1 MRVRLF
7 WRGYG
12 LKVSANAGLSGCSL
26 GCRWASLPG
35 CSWAAQLGN
44 HRGLTLPITRQC
56 PWKAAAEPSQAG
68 SYTWFRA
75 FKFFTRVKCC
85 GCAAQQADVPK
96 TPPAAPGGHSSFW
109 SSAGCRCSGSPG
121 ITSSWWRGQGAAGC
135 SWDLLSA
142 SAASTSWQRAGDK
155 QGEEAQRSQHRA
167 QHPPD
172 AWVPLGVAGFQPQLL
187 RCRDASLLR
196 LPNFLAE
203 GTGSTHP
210 PRGRSSQPPRGAPG
224 VTQRPGTG
232 SSGRG
237 APGAAAAASPALG
250 AAEPSRD
257 AAAFGRAPGTGGP
270 AAGGPGGGGGSR
282 GRPRP
287 APPPP
292 PAPSPAPPEPRPQPG
307 PGVREGPE
315 GRRSE

>member
-1 MRVRLF
+1 ML
-7 WRGYG
+7 W
-12 LKVSANAGLSGCSL
+12 L
-26 GCRWASLPG
+26 CR
-35 CSWAAQLGN
+35 
-44 HRGLTLPITRQC
+44 RTC
-56 PWKAAAEPSQAG
+56 PKHLLQ
-68 SYTWFRA
+68 
-75 FKFFTRVKCC
+75 TRV
-85 GCAAQQADVPK
+85 A
-96 TPPAAPGGHSSFW
+96 TAAPG
-109 SSAGCRCSGSPG
+109 AR
-121 ITSSWWRGQGAAGC
+121 QAAGAARPRGLPAAGGGDRGPGGC

-142 SAASTSWQRAGDK
+142 SAASTGCQLAGDK

-172 AWVPLGVAGFQPQLL
+172 ARVPLGVAGF
-187 RCRDASLLR
+187 
-196 LPNFLAE
+196 LPSSFGAVTPRSC
-203 GTGSTHP
+203 GCQIFWQKARGAPTRPGAAPRSP
-210 PRGRSSQPPRGAPG
+210 PWGAPG
-224 VTQRPGTG
+224 VIQGPGTG
-232 SSGRG
+232 GSGRG

-250 AAEPSRD
+250 ASQPSRD

-315 GRRSE
+315 GQRSE

>member
-1 MRVRLF
+1 M
-7 WRGYG
+7 
-12 LKVSANAGLSGCSL
+12 
-26 GCRWASLPG
+26 
-35 CSWAAQLGN
+35 
-44 HRGLTLPITRQC
+44 
-56 PWKAAAEPSQAG
+56 
-68 SYTWFRA
+68 
-75 FKFFTRVKCC
+75 
-85 GCAAQQADVPK
+85 PK
-96 TPPAAPGGHSSFW
+96 TPPADRVATAAPGARQAAGAAGPRGLPAAGGGDRGPGGCGLQLGPVISF
-109 SSAGCRCSGSPG
+109 SCFNRLPAGRGQAGGRGTALTAPCSAPTRCSGSF
-121 ITSSWWRGQGAAGC
+121 RGG
-135 SWDLLSA
+135 
-142 SAASTSWQRAGDK
+142 RI
-155 QGEEAQRSQHRA
+155 
-167 QHPPD
+167 P
-172 AWVPLGVAGFQPQLL
+172 PQLL
-187 RCRDASLLR
+187 RCRDTSLLR

-224 VTQRPGTG
+224 VTQAPGTG
-232 SSGRG
+232 GSGRG

-250 AAEPSRD
+250 ASQPSRD

-315 GRRSE
+315 GQRSE